1 MRQPL
6 HRRLGLHRAAGGW
19 SGGWSGRWSGGAAPG
34 DARSDDQ
41 GEESPW
47 GPAPVIEVR
56 SLVKSY
62 GHGDAAVRALGG
74 APQPATG
81 EPAGVDLLVEQGDMV
96 AVMGSSGSGKSTL
109 MNILGCL
116 DVPTAGRY
124 LLDGIDVGGLDEH
137 QLSLVRNRKIGFVFQ
152 SFNLV
157 PRTPALA
164 QVELPLAYAG
174 VKAAERR
181 RRALAAL
188 TLVGLADRVEH
199 RPNELSG
206 GQQQRV
212 AVARALVTAPAMLLA
227 DEPTGNL
234 DSQSTEDVLGV
245 IDRLNASGRTVV
257 LITHEDEVARHAKR
271 VLRLVDGQIVSDV
284 RQAPVDGPPPALRD
298 PAAFAAAH
306 PHADPAGAAGG
317 PHTGPR
323 LPQPPSPHALTG
335 GTR

>member
-1 MRQPL
+1 MTPPLWPRRALPGPLKADAPRQPV
-6 HRRLGLHRAAGGW
+6 
-19 SGGWSGRWSGGAAPG
+19 P
-34 DARSDDQ
+34 
-41 GEESPW
+41 
-47 GPAPVIEVR
+47 PVIEVR
-56 SLVKSY
+56 ALLKTY
-62 GHGDAAVRALGG
+62 GQGDAAVRALGG
-74 APQPATG
+74 PRDPATG
-81 EPAGVDLLVEQGDMV
+81 RQPGVELTVEQGDFV

-116 DVPTAGRY
+116 DVPTSGRY

-157 PRTPALA
+157 PRTSAVA

-181 RRALAAL
+181 RRAEAAL
-188 TLVGLADRVEH
+188 TLVGLADRLDH

-234 DSQSTEDVLGV
+234 DSHSTEEVLALV
-245 IDRLNASGRTVV
+245 DRLNASGRTVV

-271 VLRLVDGQIVSDV
+271 VLRLVDGQIVEDV
-284 RQAPVDGPPPALRD
+284 RQAPVEGPPPAMSGQ
-298 PAAFAAAH
+298 
-306 PHADPAGAAGG
+306 HAAAGG
-317 PHTGPR
+317 LR
-323 LPQPPSPHALTG
+323 
-335 GTR
+335 